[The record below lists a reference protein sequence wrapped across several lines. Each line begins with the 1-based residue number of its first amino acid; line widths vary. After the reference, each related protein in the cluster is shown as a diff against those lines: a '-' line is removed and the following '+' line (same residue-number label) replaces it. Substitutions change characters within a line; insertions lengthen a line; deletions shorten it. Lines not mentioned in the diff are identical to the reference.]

1 MPDAQQ
7 LAALVRYSGP
17 MLTRFLDGFTDETR
31 TTQAP
36 GLPNH
41 VAWTLGHTA
50 YTMHRLA
57 DQFGDEGLP
66 PEDFV
71 DGPADATRFDRQSL
85 RLGSTPTPDS
95 AAYPT
100 LDRCAAIFERAHER
114 LASAVEGADQADF
127 EREVD
132 WGGVMRPLGE
142 LVMRVSLH
150 NATHA
155 GQLCDLRRALGMPR
169 VFG

>member
-1 MPDAQQ
+1 MHDPVT

-17 MLTRFLDGFTDETR
+17 VLTRFVSGFSDETR

-41 VAWTLGHTA
+41 AAWILGHTA

-57 DQFGDEGLP
+57 DQFGEAALPEPDFGEG
-66 PEDFV
+66 
-71 DGPADATRFDRQSL
+71 ANASRFDRQSL
-85 RLGSTPTPDS
+85 RLGSTPVDD
-95 AAYPT
+95 AGAYPT
-100 LDRCAAIFERAHER
+100 LDRCVEVFDAGVER
-114 LASAVEGADQADF
+114 LASTVEKAPPEVLA
-127 EREVD
+127 REVD
-132 WGGVMRPLGE
+132 WGGTARTLGE
-142 LVMRVSLH
+142 LAMRVSLH